1 MKSSLFFVNL
11 RFVGIGFRAYVL
23 TKHIKDLPIDFESKY
38 IHTLPEG
45 STNSS
50 SDSNSSGAL
59 KLLILKVGKSAITAY
74 PIPAEVTIYCPTDQQ
89 QQASSQPLLLTSSN
103 WKLLKDVASEIK
115 SYKRPDPYKG
125 SGIYLCDRFET
136 ESGEIY
142 QNEFVKRKEIKKK

>member
-23 TKHIKDLPIDFESKY
+23 TKQIKDLPLDFESKY

-45 STNSS
+45 STNCPSDDSATHNSS

-103 WKLLKDVASEIK
+103 
-115 SYKRPDPYKG
+115 
-125 SGIYLCDRFET
+125 
-136 ESGEIY
+136 
-142 QNEFVKRKEIKKK
+142 